1 MKKETATETTII
13 VLEETKELKRFDQLA
28 VESAK
33 NMVEMCILAHKI
45 VGDDKEKKRLFTEH
59 VEELGLSR
67 FTANQII
74 TAGKIYVNNES
85 LQKIERTNVVELNPV
100 TNEVGIV
107 CDEFYT
113 ETHTNPEKLAKLSQK
128 KIRAIVNKYRNPKTE
143 DDTTEDDAT
152 EETTEDATEEI
163 VTSVTVDV
171 ATLEM
176 VISCLES
183 IDARYSDDMEK
194 DDLAFI
200 HDTLKEIRKVVK

>member
-100 TNEVGIV
+100 TNEVGVV

-113 ETHTNPEKLAKLSQK
+113 ETHTNPERLAKLSQK

-143 DDTTEDDAT
+143 DAT

-163 VTSVTVDV
+163 ATTVNVDI

-183 IDARYSDDMEK
+183 IDARYSDDLEK
-194 DDLAFI
+194 DDLAYI